1 VLLFLFLYST
11 TLLSFIVRSL
21 ADSHFLGGLSHF
33 LSLSFEFIIRNNS
46 NKRKGCL
53 PLSVASAAAILKNA
67 GGSLVIWP
75 DKTDTITPLAA
86 DMPPA
91 THKTHTTRTRNI
103 LIFVYVFSLNRQ
115 SLRCSY
121 FPKCHYAA
129 CEYKDG
135 GLSCAKLPP
144 ASLFT

>member
-1 VLLFLFLYST
+1 
-11 TLLSFIVRSL
+11 VRSL
-21 ADSHFLGGLSHF
+21 ADSHFLRGLS

-53 PLSVASAAAILKNA
+53 PLAVAASAAAILKNA

-91 THKTHTTRTRNI
+91 THNTQNAH
-103 LIFVYVFSLNRQ
+103 SQHLN
-115 SLRCSY
+115 LCL
-121 FPKCHYAA
+121 CI
-129 CEYKDG
+129 
-135 GLSCAKLPP
+135 
-144 ASLFT
+144 